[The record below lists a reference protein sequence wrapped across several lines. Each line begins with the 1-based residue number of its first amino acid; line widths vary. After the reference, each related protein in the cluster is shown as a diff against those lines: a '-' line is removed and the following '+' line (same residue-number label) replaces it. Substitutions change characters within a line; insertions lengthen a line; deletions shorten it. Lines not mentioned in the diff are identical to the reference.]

1 MKPYVWLL
9 LSEQQF
15 QKFIELR
22 KGSGAPDSA
31 VDLSQATVPYP
42 SAHSEGCRNA
52 SHSTT
57 GDWSPSGHTEM
68 QEVYLHEYA
77 SGRNNA
83 MKEKRIVRMSLVGI
97 VWVAILLLCG
107 TAVAQN
113 AHVRGV
119 IVGRS
124 GATMTVKSQDA
135 GTVFVVLNDN
145 TDVRKTEAPFD
156 LREKHSGLSVLVPG
170 LPVRM
175 KGFYNAQNQLVAET
189 IRFKSSD
196 LKTANDIQAGITP
209 QEQQIQAHEQRIE
222 QSEQQIKE
230 QQAALQQQQQA
241 LQQQQQD
248 LAAAQTKIDANKEAI
263 AATNKRFR
271 ELGQYNTVEEFT
283 VLFGNGK
290 VAIEPQ
296 YKLQLVR
303 LAQKAKTID
312 GYMIQV
318 KGYASAVGS
327 GALNQKLSAQ
337 RADNVTDFL
346 EQQCGIPLTNILAP
360 GAMGTSKQVKPDT
373 TAQGQ
378 AENRRVVVRILQ
390 DKGIAGNDTLA
401 NRTPGS
407 AL

>member
-1 MKPYVWLL
+1 M
-9 LSEQQF
+9 
-15 QKFIELR
+15 
-22 KGSGAPDSA
+22 
-31 VDLSQATVPYP
+31 
-42 SAHSEGCRNA
+42 
-52 SHSTT
+52 
-57 GDWSPSGHTEM
+57 
-68 QEVYLHEYA
+68 
-77 SGRNNA
+77 
-83 MKEKRIVRMSLVGI
+83 KRIPFLGTLCL
-97 VWVAILLLCG
+97 ATLLLCG

-135 GTVFVVLNDN
+135 GTVVVALNDN

-156 LREKHSGLSVLVPG
+156 LREKHSGLSALIPG

-189 IRFKSSD
+189 IRFKNSD

-209 QEQQIQAHEQRIE
+209 QEQQIQEHEQRI
-222 QSEQQIKE
+222 QRSEQQIKE
-230 QQAALQQQQQA
+230 EQAALEQQQQTLQQQQQN
-241 LQQQQQD
+241 LS
-248 LAAAQTKIDANKEAI
+248 AAQAKIDANKEAI

-271 ELGQYNTVEEFT
+271 ELGQYDTVEELT

-290 VAIEPQ
+290 VSIEPQ
-296 YKLQLVR
+296 YKLHLAQ

-327 GALNQKLSAQ
+327 AALNQKLSGQ

-346 EQQCGIPLTNILAP
+346 EQQCGIPLTNILPP
-360 GAMGTSKQVKPDT
+360 GAMGISKQVEPDT

-401 NRTPGS
+401 NRAPGS
-407 AL
+407 